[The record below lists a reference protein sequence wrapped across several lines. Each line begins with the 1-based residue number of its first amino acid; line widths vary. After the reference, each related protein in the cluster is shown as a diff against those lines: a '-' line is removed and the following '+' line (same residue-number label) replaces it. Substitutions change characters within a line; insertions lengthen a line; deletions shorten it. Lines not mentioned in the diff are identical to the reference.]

1 MSDAGPLRVGRERLR
16 TAMADT
22 LEPVASGYSPGV
34 IVTKGRE
41 VDVVV
46 TSAETFLENRSHATE
61 GVIARKLWELKDR
74 NQHPS
79 GPAMVKASEL
89 TGLTGTTDMDL
100 AFYADAWTEANCR
113 VKRVR
118 TQHLREFLAEPKWQF
133 DLSWIMFPGRWVYSV
148 VEAGIDAPGFIVV
161 GCGSEVDY
169 LSPTVI
175 AAVMDLPESVKAAW
189 AMGPAANM
197 T

>member
-1 MSDAGPLRVGRERLR
+1 
-16 TAMADT
+16 
-22 LEPVASGYSPGV
+22 
-34 IVTKGRE
+34 
-41 VDVVV
+41 
-46 TSAETFLENRSHATE
+46 
-61 GVIARKLWELKDR
+61 
-74 NQHPS
+74 
-79 GPAMVKASEL
+79 

-133 DLSWIMFPGRWVYSV
+133 DLRWIMFPGRWVYSV

-169 LSPTVI
+169 LSRRGS
-175 AAVMDLPESVKAAW
+175 AAARGLPGGVKATGAL
-189 AMGPAANM
+189 GTQTTM
-197 T
+197 TWRDDGEEPW